1 MTMKTIMEAKD
12 LCKTYVVEKRQN
24 NVLKNVSL
32 KVEEGDMV
40 AIMGPSASG
49 KSTLLYSISGMDR
62 PTSGQVTFNGK
73 DITDTP
79 EKELSEI
86 RLNEMGFIFQQMFMM
101 KNLTVLDNI
110 LLPAVESEKGGS
122 RKEKLARAEELMRK
136 LGIIGIAD
144 NDINEVS
151 GGQLQRAC
159 ICRSMMNSPKILF
172 ADEPTGALNR
182 QSSIEVMDELCKLND
197 EGTTIMMVTHDA
209 KVAARCSR
217 VLYILDGRIKGEF
230 KNDKNKSQEERERTL
245 NNWLLDLGW

>member
-1 MTMKTIMEAKD
+1 MKTIMEAKD

-73 DITDTP
+73 DITATA
-79 EKELSEI
+79 EKELAEI
-86 RLNEMGFIFQQMFMM
+86 RLNEMGFIFQQMYMM

-110 LLPAVESEKGGS
+110 LLPAIESEKGGS
-122 RKEKLARAEELMRK
+122 KKEKLARAEELMRK

-182 QSSIEVMDELCKLND
+182 QSSIEVMDELCKLNN

>member
-73 DITDTP
+73 DITATP

>member
-1 MTMKTIMEAKD
+1 MI
-12 LCKTYVVEKRQN
+12 LTYTPTDVNSKLRVDDIRFYYIQSDGSNYWERTSN
-24 NVLKNVSL
+24 TFWIN
-32 KVEEGDMV
+32 
-40 AIMGPSASG
+40 PSWYLG
-49 KSTLLYSISGMDR
+49 T
-62 PTSGQVTFNGK
+62 
-73 DITDTP
+73 
-79 EKELSEI
+79 
-86 RLNEMGFIFQQMFMM
+86 
-101 KNLTVLDNI
+101 LTVPDVAPGDYL
-110 LLPAVESEKGGS
+110 VKVKRG
-122 RKEKLARAEELMRK
+122 EELMRK
-136 LGIIGIAD
+136 LGIIGIAN

-182 QSSIEVMDELCKLND
+182 QSSIEVMDELCKLNE

>member
-1 MTMKTIMEAKD
+1 
-12 LCKTYVVEKRQN
+12 
-24 NVLKNVSL
+24 
-32 KVEEGDMV
+32 MV

-73 DITDTP
+73 DITATP

-110 LLPAVESEKGGS
+110 LLPAIESEKGGS
-122 RKEKLARAEELMRK
+122 KKEKLARAEELMRK